1 MRDALVQGVN
11 GTLRVWWR
19 RYKIRKNRLR
29 EIEEENKLKS
39 AKKKGGK
46 KVMKKG

>member
-1 MRDALVQGVN
+1 MRDALVLRAI
-11 GTLRVWWR
+11 GTIKVFWR
-19 RYKIRKNRLR
+19 RYKIRKNRQR